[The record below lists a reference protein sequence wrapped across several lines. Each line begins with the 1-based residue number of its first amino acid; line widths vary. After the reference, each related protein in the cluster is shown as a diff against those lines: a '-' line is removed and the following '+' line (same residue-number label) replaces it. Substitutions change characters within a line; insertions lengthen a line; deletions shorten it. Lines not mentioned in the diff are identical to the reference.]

1 MTSLNLTL
9 MVTSVDNYPVILT
22 PTPVFIPG
30 LTLMFYDSIFFF
42 LIHVTFTQSS
52 RVQHILKCVMMQCLL
67 YVSQND
73 IGEAGAVVFDKNV
86 IHYIV

>member
-1 MTSLNLTL
+1 M
-9 MVTSVDNYPVILT
+9 I
-22 PTPVFIPG
+22 VF
-30 LTLMFYDSIFFF
+30 FFF

-52 RVQHILKCVMMQCLL
+52 RVQHIIKCVMMQCLL

>member
-42 LIHVTFTQSS
+42 FLIHVTFTQSS
-52 RVQHILKCVMMQCLL
+52 RVQHIIKCVMMQCLL

-73 IGEAGAVVFDKNV
+73 IGEAGAVLLTKMLF
-86 IHYIV
+86 IT